1 MCTNNAKIC
10 ESIKLQRDF
19 QMKNIELVRLK
30 KVQYEKYKAAIEQQ
44 RQKNS
49 SFLDQRIIKDR
60 TGNVCDLQISIFKTL
75 EESDSL
81 LDLLSGKRTAPRKSI
96 DNDSNALVDGS
107 VSSSENTNVTK
118 PKNTKSDSSIV
129 EDMHTLNHQLHILV
143 FNLVNRIDESSHEL
157 EVLRDRIKVLEKN
170 ERQCQRKPSVS
181 ESSSKADEEHE
192 HENQRVSLSGVERTI
207 VLPESSELPPLEL
220 PEFDYNF

>member
-1 MCTNNAKIC
+1 
-10 ESIKLQRDF
+10 
-19 QMKNIELVRLK
+19 MKNIELVRLK

-49 SFLDQRIIKDR
+49 SFLDQRIVKDR

-81 LDLLSGKRTAPRKSI
+81 LDLLSGKRTAARKSV
-96 DNDSNALVDGS
+96 DTDSNAIVDGS
-107 VSSSENTNVTK
+107 DSASENTNVTK
-118 PKNTKSDSSIV
+118 PKTKSDSSIV
-129 EDMHTLNHQLHILV
+129 DDMHQLHHQLHILV

-170 ERQCQRKPSVS
+170 DRQCQRKPSVHKSLS
-181 ESSSKADEEHE
+181 ESSSKTDEEHE
-192 HENQRVSLSGVERTI
+192 HENQRISLEGEERTI

>member
-1 MCTNNAKIC
+1 
-10 ESIKLQRDF
+10 
-19 QMKNIELVRLK
+19 MKNIELVRLK

-49 SFLDQRIIKDR
+49 SFLDQRIVKDR

-107 VSSSENTNVTK
+107 VSSSENINVTK

-181 ESSSKADEEHE
+181 ESSGKNDEEHE
-192 HENQRVSLSGVERTI
+192 HESQRLSLSGVERTI

>member
-1 MCTNNAKIC
+1 
-10 ESIKLQRDF
+10 
-19 QMKNIELVRLK
+19 MKNIELVRLK

-49 SFLDQRIIKDR
+49 SFLEQRAVKDR

-81 LDLLSGKRTAPRKSI
+81 LDLLSGKRTVARKSV
-96 DNDSNALVDGS
+96 DNDSNALADGTDAS
-107 VSSSENTNVTK
+107 AENTNATK

-129 EDMHTLNHQLHILV
+129 DDMHSLNHQLHILV
-143 FNLVNRIDESSHEL
+143 FNLVTRIDESSHEL
-157 EVLRDRIKVLEKN
+157 EVLRDRIKLLEKN
-170 ERQCQRKPSVS
+170 ENQCQRRPSVNKSLS
-181 ESSSKADEEHE
+181 ESSNKTDEEHE
-192 HENQRVSLSGVERTI
+192 HENQRISLSGEERTI

>member
-1 MCTNNAKIC
+1 
-10 ESIKLQRDF
+10 
-19 QMKNIELVRLK
+19 MKNIELVRLK

-49 SFLDQRIIKDR
+49 SFLDQRIVKDR

-81 LDLLSGKRTAPRKSI
+81 LDLLSGKRSAARKSL
-96 DNDSNALVDGS
+96 DNNDSNAPVDGS
-107 VSSSENTNVTK
+107 DSSSESTSVTK
-118 PKNTKSDSSIV
+118 AKNTKSDSSIV
-129 EDMHTLNHQLHILV
+129 DDMHSLNHQLHILV

-157 EVLRDRIKVLEKN
+157 EVLRDRIKVLEKS
-170 ERQCQRKPSVS
+170 ERQGQRKSSVKLT
-181 ESSSKADEEHE
+181 ESSSKTDEENE
-192 HENQRVSLSGVERTI
+192 HENQNISLSGEERTI